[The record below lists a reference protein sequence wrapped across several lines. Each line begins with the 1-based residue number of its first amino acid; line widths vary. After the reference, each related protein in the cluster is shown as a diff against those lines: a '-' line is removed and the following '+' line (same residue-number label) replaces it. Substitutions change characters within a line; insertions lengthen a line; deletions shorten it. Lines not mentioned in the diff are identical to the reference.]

1 MFMAEAMN
9 LDAVATQALGPHLFD
24 AFGGLLSG
32 EQIRLGRSPRD
43 TSAPASVYR
52 RRDGSVHD
60 VAIRPTSADTAARHK
75 EARRRR
81 HVDRAARLFA
91 GMTDAIARARD
102 AHELIT
108 DACRVV
114 ADVCVLDLA
123 WIGFACPTGR
133 VRTAAGAGIAQGTL
147 DAMRMTTD
155 DGPAGES
162 PTSRAVRK
170 GRPVVHLDVLEDVL
184 KDAREGGWQ
193 ETAWAQ
199 SIRSVA
205 AIPLRID
212 GKVVGAWTLCSSQS
226 YFFDAQEIAL
236 LVRTAECLST
246 TLERLAHAEH
256 ARRA

>member
-1 MFMAEAMN
+1 MN
-9 LDAVATQALGPHLFD
+9 VDAIATGTLGHHLFD
-24 AFGGLLSG
+24 PFGGLLVG
-32 EQIRLGRSPRD
+32 EPFRLGRAPRD
-43 TSAPASVYR
+43 TSAPAAVYR
-52 RRDGSVHD
+52 RRDGSAHD
-60 VAIRPTSADTAARHK
+60 VAIRPSSVDAEQRHK

-81 HVDRAARLFA
+81 HADRAARLFA
-91 GMTDAIARARD
+91 GMTDAIAAARD
-102 AHELIT
+102 AHELLT
-108 DACRVV
+108 EACRVV

-123 WIGFACPTGR
+123 WVGFACPTGR
-133 VRTAAGAGIAQGTL
+133 IRPAARVGIAQGTL

-170 GRPVVHLDVLEDVL
+170 GRPVIHLDVLEDVL
-184 KDAREGGWQ
+184 ADERQGGWQ

-205 AIPLRID
+205 AIPLRLE

-246 TLERLAHAEH
+246 TLERLARAE
-256 ARRA
+256 RATRAA